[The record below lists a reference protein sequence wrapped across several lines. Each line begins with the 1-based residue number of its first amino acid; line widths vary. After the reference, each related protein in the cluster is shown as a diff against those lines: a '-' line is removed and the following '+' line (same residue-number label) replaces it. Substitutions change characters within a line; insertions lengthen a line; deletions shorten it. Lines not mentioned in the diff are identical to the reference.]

1 MKKVVNIFL
10 LLLILFTANV
20 FAQQDIDFELKLQ
33 KLERD
38 IINLKRAAERYNRQ
52 KELALLVTAYKE
64 YLAAR
69 KTYNEGRLQ
78 LAKFHYLKSQKIV
91 VYVAQTLVFTP
102 AAKMKSELKVK
113 IEKAERIVNKNPN
126 NEEGRYLLSKARLY
140 QQRMDESLIRSA
152 YQNAYKFYKIST
164 YFANRILQ
172 LYNGGNLNIAPAE
185 QYKMLADNIKK
196 LYNEVKVEA
205 YKNSNTSAIMIK
217 VDRLIAQARVDH
229 EKGAYRKA
237 FVNLQIAEKLLYRII
252 DLRTS
257 GNNLSENDLRSD
269 IFSLR
274 RYIDSIEKKV
284 KLDRNNTQQSLI
296 NKARQY
302 ARAAE
307 RDVTNGAYITAK
319 KKISMGQK
327 LATKALQMQLSKNS
341 DNSDLVQKR
350 LTEVT
355 RLLRLQENRISNVND
370 PSITYMH
377 NEAKSLLTE
386 AERLAKE
393 GNSSAA
399 FFNIQ
404 TALKFIYGIK
414 IRLDKNDI
422 RAASKENLLIQINEL
437 DRELSKI
444 DSDKTIQKVK
454 VLKDLLNKA
463 RVNYQSGK
471 YEVAADLVRI
481 VNAQM
486 QTLSH

>member
-1 MKKVVNIFL
+1 MKKTVNIFL
-10 LLLILFTANV
+10 LLLILFTGNA
-20 FAQQDIDFELKLQ
+20 FAQQDIDFEQKLQ

-38 IINLKRAAERYNRQ
+38 IINLKGVAERYNRQ
-52 KELALLVTAYKE
+52 KELSLLATAYKE

-69 KTYNEGRLQ
+69 KTYNEGRIQ

-91 VYVAQTLVFTP
+91 VYVAQTLVFKP

-140 QQRMDESLIRSA
+140 QQRMDESLQRSA
-152 YQNAYKFYKIST
+152 YQNAYKFYKIAT

-172 LYNGGNLNIAPAE
+172 LYNSGNLNIAPAE

-196 LYNEVKVEA
+196 LYNEVNAEA
-205 YKNSNTSAIMIK
+205 YNNSNTAAIMVK
-217 VDRLIAQARVDH
+217 VDRLIAQARADH

-257 GNNLSENDLRSD
+257 GNNLSEKDLRSD

-284 KLDRNNTQQSLI
+284 KLNGNNTQQSLL

-302 ARAAE
+302 TRGAE
-307 RDVTNGAYITAK
+307 RDMTNGAYAAAK
-319 KKISMGQK
+319 KKISMGQR
-327 LATKALQMQLSKNS
+327 LATKALQVQLSNNS
-341 DNSDLVQKR
+341 DNNDLVQKR

-355 RLLRLQENRISNVND
+355 RLLRLQENRINSVND
-370 PSITYMH
+370 PSVIYMH
-377 NEAKSLLTE
+377 NEAKRLLTE
-386 AERLAKE
+386 AERFAKN
-393 GNSSAA
+393 GNSTAA

-404 TALKFIYGIK
+404 IALKFIYGIK
-414 IRLDKNDI
+414 IRLDKNENI
-422 RAASKENLLIQINEL
+422 SASKENLLIQINEL
-437 DRELSKI
+437 DKKLSRI
-444 DSDKTIQKVK
+444 ETAQNGQKVS

-463 RVNYQSGK
+463 RVNYQSGN
-471 YEVAADLVRI
+471 YQVAADLVRI
-481 VNAQM
+481 IKAQL
-486 QTLSH
+486 QTLFY